1 MKKEFLILSFLS
13 TTLILVY
20 IIFPNLQEEN
30 KQTNKIIGNDTN
42 FESSFITDETYENLN
57 DALLSFDLVRISQDG
72 EAVMAGKSQPNKKIK
87 LFDGQ
92 EILAEFESDANG
104 EWIWLSEVP
113 LKSGIKKFKL
123 KYSKIEDSGTQ
134 SDQTIIVFV
143 NKKAQT
149 KPKVVK
155 FFNDE
160 NGSLEMLNL
169 DKVSDG
175 VTLDFLNYSSS
186 GFVIFSGR
194 TTPNTIL
201 EINQPTIK
209 LGETKSDESGKWK
222 FVINYN
228 QISNENISIETT
240 INGEKTILSFSA
252 SKLEEKLN
260 KKNVELNNNQ
270 IIVKKGN
277 SLWRIAR
284 KTLGGGIFYTEIY
297 KNNYKK
303 IKNPDLI
310 FPGQVFNI
318 PFDKKKVF
326 YE

>member
-1 MKKEFLILSFLS
+1 MKKEFLLLSFLS
-13 TTLILVY
+13 ITLVIVY
-20 IIFPNLQEEN
+20 FIFPNLKEEAD
-30 KQTNKIIGNDTN
+30 QTNKFNSEDKN
-42 FESSFITDETYENLN
+42 FESYLRTEETYENLN
-57 DALLSFDLVRISQDG
+57 DAQLSFDLVRISQEGD
-72 EAVMAGKSQPNKKIK
+72 AVMAGKSEPNKKIK

-92 EILAEFESDANG
+92 DLLAEFESDANG
-104 EWIWLSEVP
+104 EWIWLSEIP

-123 KYSKIEDSGTQ
+123 KYSKIEDSRVQ
-134 SDQTIIVFV
+134 SGQTIIVFV
-143 NKKAQT
+143 DKKDKS

-186 GFVIFSGR
+186 GLMIFSGR
-194 TTPNTIL
+194 TSPNTNL
-201 EINQPTIK
+201 EINQLTKK
-209 LGETKSDESGKWK
+209 LGETKSDETGKWK

-228 QISNENISIETT
+228 QISNENISIETI
-240 INGEKTILSFSA
+240 INGEKAILSFSA
-252 SKLEEKLN
+252 SKLDEKLN

-303 IKNPDLI
+303 IKNPHLI